1 MTASPPAVLDRF
13 TAPVQIEMR
22 QVFAALVS
30 PFYQMARYHLGWV
43 DQHGATAAGDGGKGL
58 RSTLCLLSSEA
69 VGGTVERVLPAAAAL
84 ELVHNFSLVH
94 DDVQDDSVSR
104 RHRPTVWSLWGKPQ
118 AINVGDSL
126 FSLARMALLRLSAH
140 AVPADHVVHLAVRLD
155 ETCLRLCEGQYL
167 DMDFQQRPEVT
178 LDQYLEMI
186 DGKTAALMACACYFG
201 AFLGGGYEPAV
212 AGHFSEIGRNLGLA
226 FQIKDDVL
234 GVWGASGT
242 TGKPVADDIL
252 SRKKAFPAVYASTKA
267 GPRVRARLAEIYAQP
282 ELCQQDV
289 ARVLELFD
297 EAGAREA
304 AEAAAR
310 HYAGMSIGGLA
321 GLGLENAAAAG
332 LRDVISFAV
341 ERER

>member
-1 MTASPPAVLDRF
+1 MTATPPAVLDRF

-22 QVFAALVS
+22 HVFNGRVD

-43 DQHGATAAGDGGKGL
+43 DQHGVAAAGDGGKGL
-58 RSTLCLLSSEA
+58 RSTLCLLSTEA
-69 VGGTVERVLPAAAAL
+69 VGGSVERVLPAAAAL

-126 FSLARMALLRLSAH
+126 FSLARLALLRLSAN
-140 AVPADHVVHLAVRLD
+140 AVPSRHVVHLAVRLD

-167 DMDFQQRPEVT
+167 DMEFQARPHVT
-178 LDQYLEMI
+178 LEQYVEMI

-201 AFLGGGYEPAV
+201 AFLGGYEPAV
-212 AGHFSEIGRNLGLA
+212 AGQFHEIGRDLGLA

-234 GVWGASGT
+234 GVWGASET

-252 SRKKAFPAVYASTKA
+252 SRKKTFPAVYASTKA
-267 GPRVRARLAEIYAQP
+267 DPGVRTQLAEIYARPQMA
-282 ELCQQDV
+282 QRDV
-289 ARVLELFD
+289 AQVLELFD
-297 EAGAREA
+297 EAGARAA

-310 HYAGMSIGGLA
+310 
-321 GLGLENAAAAG
+321 
-332 LRDVISFAV
+332 R
-341 ERER
+341 